1 MYIYTNN
8 NIILPVEHWDWS
20 LSFLESN
27 WTTHCSRFEGWILLA
42 IDDAKVQDLVSGHS
56 VLFEYLQQVLGFSVN
71 SALIPSF
78 DIIRIQNNKKMI
90 LVILNFLQISH
101 MIKSCQYINFFSN
114 LLHFYPGHIGQQWKS
129 PENHNFPC
137 FSFNFPGFLWGQ
149 AVGFFFQEILRGCGI
164 QKRTVKYL
172 LRFYHEHKKDFK
184 FSWFLITLKPFYFLP
199 VIHSCCRIL
208 QYFMIFI

>member
-1 MYIYTNN
+1 MYMYTNN

-90 LVILNFLQISH
+90 LVILNFLQLSH

-114 LLHFYPGHIGQQWKS
+114 LLHIYPGHIGQQWKS
-129 PENHNFPC
+129 PK
-137 FSFNFPGFLWGQ
+137 SQLSL
-149 AVGFFFQEILRGCGI
+149 FFFQ
-164 QKRTVKYL
+164 
-172 LRFYHEHKKDFK
+172 
-184 FSWFLITLKPFYFLP
+184 FSWFLVRTGSGLLFSGNFEGVRYPKKNSQISSSFLSWTQERFQVLLISDHIKTFLLFTSYP
-199 VIHSCCRIL
+199 
-208 QYFMIFI
+208 